1 MIIPKEISFRQKLY
15 DHIKLREG
23 YKNVVY
29 LDTLGKPTG
38 GIGHLL
44 SAEEKKL
51 YPVGC
56 PLKESVI
63 KEWYDND
70 IQKSLDACNEQC
82 KILNVFD
89 TEFKIALT
97 SVNFQL
103 GTKWFRKFPAAWKAL
118 CHREYDKAI
127 DEITNDKYD
136 LIAVGRALLSD
147 HEWVL
152 KMKEGRVN
160 DVIPYTKEALLNLY

>member
-1 MIIPKEISFRQKLY
+1 MIIPKDISFRQKLY

-44 SAEEKKL
+44 TSEEKKT

-70 IQKSLDACNEQC
+70 IQKSLDACNDQC
-82 KILNVFD
+82 KILNIHD
-89 TEFKIALT
+89 IDFKIALT

-103 GTKWFRKFPAAWKAL
+103 GTSWFRKFPSAWKAL
-118 CHREYDKAI
+118 CHKEYDKAI
-127 DEITNDKYD
+127 DEIMYANKEEERYSRWYKQTPVRVKDFVEAIENIKE
-136 LIAVGRALLSD
+136 SD
-147 HEWVL
+147 
-152 KMKEGRVN
+152 
-160 DVIPYTKEALLNLY
+160 

>member
-1 MIIPKEISFRQKLY
+1 MLGFFKKKDPFMDKLLEHLKE
-15 DHIKLREG
+15 REG
-23 YKNVVY
+23 YKQSVY

-44 SAEEKKL
+44 TSEEKKI

-70 IQKSLDACNEQC
+70 IQKSLDACNDQC
-82 KILNVFD
+82 KILNIHD
-89 TEFKIALT
+89 IDFKIALT

-103 GTKWFRKFPAAWKAL
+103 GTSWFRKFPSAWKAL
-118 CHREYDKAI
+118 CHKEYDKAM
-127 DEITNDKYD
+127 DEIMYANKEEERYSRWYKQTPVRVKDFVEAIENIKE
-136 LIAVGRALLSD
+136 SD
-147 HEWVL
+147 
-152 KMKEGRVN
+152 
-160 DVIPYTKEALLNLY
+160 

>member
-1 MIIPKEISFRQKLY
+1 MICEHCNTKE
-15 DHIKLREG
+15 
-23 YKNVVY
+23 N
-29 LDTLGKPTG
+29 
-38 GIGHLL
+38 L
-44 SAEEKKL
+44 SKCQTKRMGRKKL
-51 YPVGC
+51 V
-56 PLKESVI
+56 LI

-89 TEFKIALT
+89 TDFKIALT

-127 DEITNDKYD
+127 DEIMYAN
-136 LIAVGRALLSD
+136 
-147 HEWVL
+147 
-152 KMKEGRVN
+152 KEEERYSRWYKQTPVRVKDFVAAIEN
-160 DVIPYTKEALLNLY
+160 VKESA

>member
-15 DHIKLREG
+15 EHIKLREG

-44 SAEEKKL
+44 SKEECEKYK
-51 YPVGC
+51 VGDI
-56 PLKESVI
+56 LNESLI

-82 KILNVFD
+82 KILNIHD
-89 TEFKIALT
+89 IDFKIALT

-103 GTKWFRKFPAAWKAL
+103 GTKWYRKFPSAWKAL
-118 CHREYDKAI
+118 CHKEYDKAI
-127 DEITNDKYD
+127 DE
-136 LIAVGRALLSD
+136 
-147 HEWVL
+147 VL
-152 KMKEGRVN
+152 YANKEEERYSKWYKQTPVRVKDFIEAIEN
-160 DVIPYTKEALLNLY
+160 VKENK